1 MAKKIQKMV
10 RTTAQSHAR
19 TSIGSSINTRPKNK
33 HKKRSFKVYRG
44 QGRAR

>member
-1 MAKKIQKMV
+1 MVKKIKKLDRATV
-10 RTTAQSHAR
+10 QSHVR

>member
-1 MAKKIQKMV
+1 MAKKIQNLN
-10 RTTAQSHAR
+10 RTTMQSHVR